1 MGADLESG
9 AVEVAAETKSAT
21 RGAAATMAATGGT
34 IAAWAATTGV
44 SKSGVL
50 AVDGADRADGA
61 GGTDGAEL
69 AGTAA
74 RAGVEAG
81 ARVAAEAAA
90 DAEAG
95 VGAAVVVM
103 AAGGMLEEKLEDE
116 GVEAPVALTDSEE
129 APDADGIFSLA
140 AREAAALSALVEDPD
155 GA

>member
-1 MGADLESG
+1 MGSDWESG

-50 AVDGADRADGA
+50 AVDGADGA

-140 AREAAALSALVEDPD
+140 AREAAALSALVEDPE